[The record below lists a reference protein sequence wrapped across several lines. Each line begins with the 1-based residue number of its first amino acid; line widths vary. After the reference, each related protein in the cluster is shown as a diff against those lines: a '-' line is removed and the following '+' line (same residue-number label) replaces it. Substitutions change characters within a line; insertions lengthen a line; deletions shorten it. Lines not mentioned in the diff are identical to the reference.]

1 MRLPKQQPSPGPA
14 VVVNTSSS
22 FSSFRDANSP
32 PPSTFSTRNKHHQ
45 LPRNQSMSYKEAL
58 TFARRPLSTD
68 DPNYLAAQEAFR
80 RTTSLYPNLVKAW
93 VSWAQM
99 EKRVTNYSTTR
110 DTKNAR
116 NEEASSSAVATT
128 ATSSDTGIGRVE
140 KWQRCREILQKA
152 LTINPNDPWL
162 CQAWGLLELQKGHW
176 FAAVVLLERCVRA
189 DPGHFSPLLK
199 WQIVQQ
205 AKQKTIHGS
214 TRRDRK

>member
-1 MRLPKQQPSPGPA
+1 MRLPKLPSPSPA
-14 VVVNTSSS
+14 VVVNTS
-22 FSSFRDANSP
+22 SSFRDANSP

-99 EKRVTNYSTTR
+99 EKRVTNCNTNNSNF
-110 DTKNAR
+110 KNAIY
-116 NEEASSSAVATT
+116 EEASSSAVATT
-128 ATSSDTGIGRVE
+128 ANSTNTGRGRVE

-152 LTINPNDPWL
+152 LTVNPNDPWL

-214 TRRDRK
+214 TRRGRK